1 MHPLFSAAVSRPGLV
16 LEHASAYAELASVE
30 LEEAIARHRS
40 HFVLV
45 VVMWLLVC
53 LAFALLSVSFM
64 FHVAMN
70 DTLAQSQALLLWL
83 PPALPAT
90 GALACSLWL
99 RGLPKQPAFQQLLG
113 QVQQDMDWLRA
124 QEASH
129 G

>member
-1 MHPLFSAAVSRPGLV
+1 
-16 LEHASAYAELASVE
+16 
-30 LEEAIARHRS
+30 
-40 HFVLV
+40 

-113 QVQQDMDWLRA
+113 QVQQDMAWLRA